1 MQSHAINV
9 CLLSS
14 WSTPCS
20 VVLTVV
26 MFEKKSPLK
35 RLNIMFVT
43 TYKGRAYENSGAF
56 VLTQI

>member
-43 TYKGRAYENSGAF
+43 RGAHMKI
-56 VLTQI
+56 LEHLS